1 MKRIFA
7 LFLVMWAPVIA
18 TAQEV
23 RITQDMAVRDIEID
37 GKLVTFER
45 IQDGSNTL
53 TGEFAKTSRPCPPF
67 CIHPMAAAEGV
78 ETIGELELMDFLDGP
93 VRKGSGLLI
102 DSRVPEWYVK
112 GSIPGAINVPFA
124 TLEPTNPYRDEIL
137 GALGAQKIGS
147 GWDFTDAYELAI
159 FCNGPWCDQ
168 GPRAIRDLLSV
179 GYPTGKLRYYRGGMQ
194 VWLMLGLNTVSP

>member
-7 LFLVMWAPVIA
+7 LFLAVCAPVFV

-45 IQDGSNTL
+45 IQDRNSTL

-67 CIHPMAAAEGV
+67 CIHPMSVAQGV
-78 ETIGELELMDFLDGP
+78 ETIGELEVMDFLDGP
-93 VRKGSGLLI
+93 VRKGEGLLI

-112 GSIPGAINVPFA
+112 GSIPGSINVPFS

-137 GALGAQKIGS
+137 GALGAKKIGS
-147 GWDFTDAYELAI
+147 GWDFSGAYQLAL

-179 GYPTGKLRYYRGGMQ
+179 GYPAEKIKYYRGGMQ
-194 VWLMLGLNTVSP
+194 VWLVLGLNTVSP